1 MRVAAVVHPLTVAP
15 EMQEHLRRRCTEL
28 GHELLS
34 WQETTPEDE
43 GTGLARD
50 ALADSADL
58 VVVAG
63 GDGTV
68 RAVATALAG
77 TGAAL
82 GIVPTGTG
90 NLLARNLS
98 LPLHQSAALDVA
110 LDGEPRRLDLGCAT
124 AEGEPPRHFVVMAG
138 VGMDAAMIAGASAE
152 SKLRLGWFAY
162 VLSGVR
168 SLRQRPVP
176 CTVVVDGGAPLHRVV
191 RSVVAGNVGQ
201 LQAGLRLLPDAR
213 PDDGQLDVA
222 VIAPRG
228 ALGWLHLASRLL
240 RRRDS
245 GGGPLERLRA
255 THLEVRLAR
264 PQRWEYDGE
273 PAGRTTSLVVTV
285 EPGALTVMVPR

>member
-1 MRVAAVVHPLTVAP
+1 VRVAAVVHPLTVAP
-15 EMQEHLRRRCTEL
+15 EMQEHLRRRCDAL
-28 GHELLS
+28 GHELVS
-34 WQETTPEDE
+34 WQETTPQDE
-43 GTGLARD
+43 GTGLAGA
-50 ALADSADL
+50 ALAAGAEL

-98 LPLHQSAALDVA
+98 LPLHGSTALDVA
-110 LDGEPRRLDLGCAT
+110 LSGVRRRIDLGCAT
-124 AEGEPPRHFVVMAG
+124 ADDDPPRHFVVMAG
-138 VGMDAAMIAGASAE
+138 VGMDAAMIAGASAR

-162 VLSGVR
+162 VLSGIR

-176 CTVVVDGGAPLHRVV
+176 CTVVVDGGEPLHRVV

-201 LQAGLRLLPDAR
+201 LQGGLRLMPDAQ
-213 PDDGQLDVA
+213 PDDGVLDVA
-222 VIAPRG
+222 VLSPRG
-228 ALGWLHLASRLL
+228 ALGWLHLASRLV
-240 RRRDS
+240 RRRNS
-245 GGGPLERLRA
+245 GGRPLDRLQA
-255 THLEVRLAR
+255 THLEVRLSR

-273 PAGRTTSLVVTV
+273 PAGRTTCLVVTV